1 MTLTLALVVA
11 AVSLGSI
18 HTLAPDHWL
27 PFAALARA
35 EGWSARRTALV
46 TGACGLGHV
55 TASVA
60 LGLLGVLF
68 GLGLLQAF
76 GQRLESVSGLLLVGF
91 GVAYGT
97 WGLHRS
103 ISGHVHSH
111 AHARGHVHAHTHPH
125 SIQCGAPPQHATRS
139 HCSAHAY
146 QEQDV
151 ADECALPP
159 HATRSHCSA
168 RAYQEQDV
176 AAADRAPDHG
186 RIHRPM
192 TAWTLFLLFSADP
205 CVAVIPLMFASAPL
219 GWPSTLA
226 VVAAYEL
233 ATIVTMVV
241 LVIPARA
248 AAGLLRWA
256 WADRWGDA
264 LAGGVVALVGAV
276 VMTLGI

>member
-1 MTLTLALVVA
+1 
-11 AVSLGSI
+11 I

-35 EGWSARRTALV
+35 EGWSARRTALI
-46 TGACGLGHV
+46 TSACGLGHV
-55 TASVA
+55 TVSVA

-68 GLGLLQAF
+68 GLELLRAF
-76 GQRLESVSGLLLVGF
+76 GQRLESVSGLLLMGF

-103 ISGHVHSH
+103 ISGHVHHH
-111 AHARGHVHAHTHPH
+111 AHAHGHVHAHTH
-125 SIQCGAPPQHATRS
+125 
-139 HCSAHAY
+139 AHPTTG
-146 QEQDV
+146 
-151 ADECALPP
+151 L
-159 HATRSHCSA
+159 
-168 RAYQEQDV
+168 
-176 AAADRAPDHG
+176 
-186 RIHRPM
+186 HRPM
-192 TAWTLFLLFSADP
+192 TAWTLFLLFCADP
-205 CVAVIPLMFASAPL
+205 CVAVIPLMFATAPL

-233 ATIVTMVV
+233 ATIGTMVV

-276 VMTLGI
+276 VVTLGI